1 MNTGKAI
8 RTLMILAATGLF
20 ATGCVTAKQ
29 ASQAASEGTQATPAP
44 ATTATATT
52 TAVVTPAPAT
62 TTAAVTPAPATT
74 TAAVTPAPQG
84 IVGYVVQKGDHLWGI
99 SAKPAVYG
107 DPYQWPLL
115 YKRNRD
121 EIYDPDLIYPGQ
133 VLHIERD
140 LSQTQIN
147 IAVNHAKTRG
157 AWVLGEIEATDIQY
171 LRKAL
176 SW

>member
-8 RTLMILAATGLF
+8 RTLMILAAMGLF

-44 ATTATATT
+44 ATTTTAT
-52 TAVVTPAPAT
+52 AT

-74 TAAVTPAPQG
+74 TAAVTPAPKG

-133 VLHIERD
+133 VLHIQRD

>member
-44 ATTATATT
+44 ATTATGTT
-52 TAVVTPAPAT
+52 TVTPAPAT
-62 TTAAVTPAPATT
+62 TTT

-107 DPYQWPLL
+107 SPYHWPLL

>member
-8 RTLMILAATGLF
+8 RTLMILAAMGLF

-44 ATTATATT
+44 ATTTTATATT
-52 TAVVTPAPAT
+52 TV
-62 TTAAVTPAPATT
+62 AVTPAPATT
-74 TAAVTPAPQG
+74 TAAVTPAPKG

-99 SAKPAVYG
+99 SAKSAVYG

-133 VLHIERD
+133 VLHIQRD

>member
-44 ATTATATT
+44 ATTATGTT
-52 TAVVTPAPAT
+52 TVTPAPAT
-62 TTAAVTPAPATT
+62 TTT
-74 TAAVTPAPQG
+74 TAVVTPAPQG

-133 VLHIERD
+133 VLHIDRD

>member
-8 RTLMILAATGLF
+8 RTLMILAATGLV

-29 ASQAASEGTQATPAP
+29 ASQAASEGTQAPPAP
-44 ATTATATT
+44 ATTATGTT
-52 TAVVTPAPAT
+52 T
-62 TTAAVTPAPATT
+62 VTPAPATT

>member
-44 ATTATATT
+44 ATTATGTT
-52 TAVVTPAPAT
+52 TVTPAPAT
-62 TTAAVTPAPATT
+62 TTT

-84 IVGYVVQKGDHLWGI
+84 SVGYVVQKGDHLWGI

>member
-44 ATTATATT
+44 ATTATATAT
-52 TAVVTPAPAT
+52 VTPAPAT
-62 TTAAVTPAPATT
+62 TT

>member
-44 ATTATATT
+44 ATTATGTT
-52 TAVVTPAPAT
+52 TVTPAPAT
-62 TTAAVTPAPATT
+62 TTPT
-74 TAAVTPAPQG
+74 AVTPAPQG

>member
-8 RTLMILAATGLF
+8 RTLMILAAMGLF

-29 ASQAASEGTQATPAP
+29 ASQAASEATQATPAP
-44 ATTATATT
+44 ATTTTATATT
-52 TAVVTPAPAT
+52 TVAVTPAPATTT
-62 TTAAVTPAPATT
+62 TTAAVTPAPK
-74 TAAVTPAPQG
+74 G

-99 SAKPAVYG
+99 SAKSAVYG

-133 VLHIERD
+133 VLHIQRD

>member
-8 RTLMILAATGLF
+8 RTLMILAATGLV

-44 ATTATATT
+44 ATTATGTT
-52 TAVVTPAPAT
+52 TVTPAPAT
-62 TTAAVTPAPATT
+62 TTT

-140 LSQTQIN
+140 LTQTQIN

>member
-8 RTLMILAATGLF
+8 RTLMILAAMGLF

-44 ATTATATT
+44 ATTTTAT
-52 TAVVTPAPAT
+52 AT

-74 TAAVTPAPQG
+74 TTTAAVTPAPKG
-84 IVGYVVQKGDHLWGI
+84 IVRYWVQKGDHLWGI

>member
-44 ATTATATT
+44 ATTATGTT
-52 TAVVTPAPAT
+52 TVTPAPAT
-62 TTAAVTPAPATT
+62 TTT

-157 AWVLGEIEATDIQY
+157 AWVLGEIEATDIQSVSY
-171 LRKAL
+171 THLTLPTKA
-176 SW
+176 

>member
-1 MNTGKAI
+1 MNPGKAI
-8 RTLMILAATGLF
+8 RTLMILAATGLV

-44 ATTATATT
+44 ATTATGTT
-52 TAVVTPAPAT
+52 TVTPAPAT
-62 TTAAVTPAPATT
+62 TTT

>member
-8 RTLMILAATGLF
+8 RTLIILAAMGLF

-44 ATTATATT
+44 ATTTTAT
-52 TAVVTPAPAT
+52 AT

-74 TAAVTPAPQG
+74 TAAVTPAPKG

-133 VLHIERD
+133 VLHIQRD

>member
-44 ATTATATT
+44 ATTTTAT
-52 TAVVTPAPAT
+52 AT

-74 TAAVTPAPQG
+74 TTTAAVTPAPKG

-133 VLHIERD
+133 VLHIQRD

>member
-8 RTLMILAATGLF
+8 RTLMILAAMGLF

-44 ATTATATT
+44 ATTTTAT
-52 TAVVTPAPAT
+52 AT
-62 TTAAVTPAPATT
+62 TTAAVTPAPK
-74 TAAVTPAPQG
+74 G
-84 IVGYVVQKGDHLWGI
+84 IGGYVVQKGDHLWGI
-99 SAKPAVYG
+99 SAKSAVYG

-133 VLHIERD
+133 VLQIERD

-157 AWVLGEIEATDIQY
+157 AWVLGEIEATDIRY

>member
-8 RTLMILAATGLF
+8 RTLMILAAMGLF

-44 ATTATATT
+44 ATTTAT
-52 TAVVTPAPAT
+52 
-62 TTAAVTPAPATT
+62 ATT

-133 VLHIERD
+133 VLQIERN

>member
-8 RTLMILAATGLF
+8 RTLMILAAMGLF

-44 ATTATATT
+44 ATTTTATT
-52 TAVVTPAPAT
+52 TT

-74 TAAVTPAPQG
+74 TTAAAVTPAPKG

-133 VLHIERD
+133 VLHIQRD

>member
-8 RTLMILAATGLF
+8 RTLMILAAMGLF

-44 ATTATATT
+44 ATTTTAT
-52 TAVVTPAPAT
+52 AT
-62 TTAAVTPAPATT
+62 TTAAVTPAPTTT

>member
-44 ATTATATT
+44 ATTATGTT
-52 TAVVTPAPAT
+52 TVTPAPAT
-62 TTAAVTPAPATT
+62 TTT
-74 TAAVTPAPQG
+74 TAVVTPAPQG

>member
-8 RTLMILAATGLF
+8 RTLMILAATGLV

-44 ATTATATT
+44 ATTATGTT
-52 TAVVTPAPAT
+52 TVTPAPAT
-62 TTAAVTPAPATT
+62 TTT

-157 AWVLGEIEATDIQY
+157 AWALGEIEATDIQY

>member
-8 RTLMILAATGLF
+8 RTLMILAAMGLF

-29 ASQAASEGTQATPAP
+29 ASQAATEGTQATPAP
-44 ATTATATT
+44 ATTTTAT
-52 TAVVTPAPAT
+52 AT

-74 TAAVTPAPQG
+74 TAAVTPAPKG

-133 VLHIERD
+133 VLHIQRD

>member
-8 RTLMILAATGLF
+8 RTLMILAAMGLF

-44 ATTATATT
+44 ATTTTATT
-52 TAVVTPAPAT
+52 P
-62 TTAAVTPAPATT
+62 TTAAVTPAPK
-74 TAAVTPAPQG
+74 G
-84 IVGYVVQKGDHLWGI
+84 IVRYWVQKGDHLWGI

-133 VLHIERD
+133 VLQIERD

>member
-8 RTLMILAATGLF
+8 RTLMILAAMGLF

-44 ATTATATT
+44 ATTTTATT
-52 TAVVTPAPAT
+52 TTT

-74 TAAVTPAPQG
+74 TTAAAVTPAPKG

-133 VLHIERD
+133 VLQIERD

>member
-20 ATGCVTAKQ
+20 VTGCVTAKQ
-29 ASQAASEGTQATPAP
+29 ASQAAAEGTQATPAP
-44 ATTATATT
+44 ATTATATAT
-52 TAVVTPAPAT
+52 VTPAPAT
-62 TTAAVTPAPATT
+62 TTTT
-74 TAAVTPAPQG
+74 AVTPAPQG

>member
-8 RTLMILAATGLF
+8 RTLMILAAMGLF

-44 ATTATATT
+44 ATTTTATATT
-52 TAVVTPAPAT
+52 TV
-62 TTAAVTPAPATT
+62 AVTPAPATT
-74 TAAVTPAPQG
+74 TAAVTPAPKG

-133 VLHIERD
+133 VLHIQRD

>member
-44 ATTATATT
+44 ATTATAT
-52 TAVVTPAPAT
+52 AT
-62 TTAAVTPAPATT
+62 VTPAPATT

>member
-8 RTLMILAATGLF
+8 RTLMILAAMGLF

-44 ATTATATT
+44 ATTTTATT
-52 TAVVTPAPAT
+52 IT
-62 TTAAVTPAPATT
+62 AVTPAPATT
-74 TAAVTPAPQG
+74 ITITKAPTG

-115 YKRNRD
+115 YKRNRG

-133 VLHIERD
+133 VLQIERD

>member
-8 RTLMILAATGLF
+8 RTLMILAAMGLF

-44 ATTATATT
+44 ATTTTAT
-52 TAVVTPAPAT
+52 AT

-74 TAAVTPAPQG
+74 TTVAAVTPAPKG

-147 IAVNHAKTRG
+147 IAVSHAKTRG

>member
-8 RTLMILAATGLF
+8 RTLMILAAMGLF
-20 ATGCVTAKQ
+20 ATGCVAAKQ

-44 ATTATATT
+44 ATTTTAT
-52 TAVVTPAPAT
+52 AT

-74 TAAVTPAPQG
+74 TTTAAVTPAPKG

-133 VLHIERD
+133 VLHIQRD

-157 AWVLGEIEATDIQY
+157 AWVLGEIEATDIRY

>member
-8 RTLMILAATGLF
+8 RTLMILAAMGLF

-44 ATTATATT
+44 ATTTTAT
-52 TAVVTPAPAT
+52 AT
-62 TTAAVTPAPATT
+62 TTAAVTPAPK
-74 TAAVTPAPQG
+74 G
-84 IVGYVVQKGDHLWGI
+84 IIGYVVQKGDHLWGI

>member
-8 RTLMILAATGLF
+8 RTLMILAAMGLF

-44 ATTATATT
+44 ATTTTAT
-52 TAVVTPAPAT
+52 AT

-74 TAAVTPAPQG
+74 TTATAVTPAPKG

-133 VLHIERD
+133 VLHIQRD

>member
-52 TAVVTPAPAT
+52 TVTPAP
-62 TTAAVTPAPATT
+62 VTT

>member
-8 RTLMILAATGLF
+8 RTLMILAAMGLF

-44 ATTATATT
+44 ATTTTAT
-52 TAVVTPAPAT
+52 AT
-62 TTAAVTPAPATT
+62 TTAAVTPAPAPTTT
-74 TAAVTPAPQG
+74 TAAVTPAPKG
-84 IVGYVVQKGDHLWGI
+84 IVRYWVQKGDHLWGI

-133 VLHIERD
+133 VLQIERD

>member
-8 RTLMILAATGLF
+8 RTLMILAAMGLF

-44 ATTATATT
+44 ATTTTATATT
-52 TAVVTPAPAT
+52 TV
-62 TTAAVTPAPATT
+62 AVTPAPATT
-74 TAAVTPAPQG
+74 TAAVTPAPKG

-99 SAKPAVYG
+99 SAKSAVYG

-133 VLHIERD
+133 VLQIERD

>member
-8 RTLMILAATGLF
+8 RTLMILAAMGLF

-44 ATTATATT
+44 ATTTTAT
-52 TAVVTPAPAT
+52 AT

-74 TAAVTPAPQG
+74 TTTAAVTPAPKG
-84 IVGYVVQKGDHLWGI
+84 IIGYVVQKGDHLWGI

-133 VLHIERD
+133 VLHIQRD

>member
-8 RTLMILAATGLF
+8 RTLMILAAMGLF

-44 ATTATATT
+44 ATTTTATATT
-52 TAVVTPAPAT
+52 TV
-62 TTAAVTPAPATT
+62 AVTPAPATT
-74 TAAVTPAPQG
+74 TAAVTPAPKG

-157 AWVLGEIEATDIQY
+157 AWVLGELEATDIQY

>member
-8 RTLMILAATGLF
+8 RTLMILAAMGLF

-44 ATTATATT
+44 ATTTTATATATT
-52 TAVVTPAPAT
+52 TVAVTPAPTT
-62 TTAAVTPAPATT
+62 TTAAVTPAPK
-74 TAAVTPAPQG
+74 G

-133 VLHIERD
+133 VLQIERD